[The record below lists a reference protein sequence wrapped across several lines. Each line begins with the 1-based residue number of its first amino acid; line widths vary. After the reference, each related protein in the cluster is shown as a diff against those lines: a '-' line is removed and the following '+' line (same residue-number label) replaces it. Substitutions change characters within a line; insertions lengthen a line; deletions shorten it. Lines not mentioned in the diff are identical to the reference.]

1 MASDPRDQPRTRPR
15 RQPKS
20 QQRPQPRQAEPDV
33 RAEWRRAEVLEQ
45 LTAAGR
51 ENSAVTVMF
60 HSAVAARQGLG
71 ATETKTLDLLQRG
84 GPLTAKELAERTAL
98 APASVTGLVDR
109 LESKGFVRRVKHP
122 TDKRRVLIEIRQ
134 ERLTD
139 LEEIFEDWAREVG
152 ELYEEFSTD
161 ELETVTRFLEG
172 ASERQRR
179 AAARLSKD

>member
-1 MASDPRDQPRTRPR
+1 MSGK
-15 RQPKS
+15 PKAQKPQEH
-20 QQRPQPRQAEPDV
+20 QQHQ
-33 RAEWRRAEVLEQ
+33 EWRRAEAVER
-45 LTAAGR
+45 LTTAGR
-51 ENSAVTVMF
+51 ESSAVTVLF

-109 LESKGFVRRVKHP
+109 LESKGFVRRIKHP
-122 TDKRRVLIEIRQ
+122 TDKRRVLIEIR
-134 ERLTD
+134 EESLTG
-139 LEEIFEDWAREVG
+139 LEDVFADWAREVG
-152 ELYEEFSTD
+152 ELYEEFTTE

-179 AAARLSKD
+179 AAARLAE